1 MFKRVFN
8 IAPGASVVNELFNFG
23 RPRGVPTAITYIP
36 AMQRAIIW
44 VGQRF
49 TGAARQALEDA
60 TREHDLRWDSRGS
73 ASTLAA
79 STGDPAASSAHIVFG
94 QPTVEDLM
102 RSTSLRWLAL
112 STAGYTRYDRAD
124 LRRHLASIGAVTTNA
139 SGVYAVPC
147 AQHALALLLS
157 STRAVAVS
165 VADQQQARS
174 WPQSG
179 IRAGSCLL
187 DHRTPVLLVG
197 YGAIARELAGL
208 LRPFGCPVIAFRRA
222 PRGDEA
228 CPTLPIDW
236 LDQHLPTAKAVI
248 NILPLS
254 DSTKGFFDGSRLAR
268 MRPDAI
274 FVNIGRGDTV
284 DQPALIDALN
294 AGRLGS
300 AMLDVTSP
308 EPLPPD
314 HPLWSARNC
323 YITPHTAGGSDD
335 EFMRQVEHFI
345 ANLRR
350 FERGEP
356 LEDRILG

>member
-1 MFKRVFN
+1 M
-8 IAPGASVVNELFNFG
+8 
-23 RPRGVPTAITYIP
+23 PRS
-36 AMQRAIIW
+36 IIW
-44 VGQRF
+44 ISQKFSGD
-49 TGAARQALEDA
+49 ARRALEDG
-60 TREHDLRWDSRGS
+60 TREYALRWDARGS

-79 STGDPAASSAHIVFG
+79 SAGDPACSSAQIVFG
-94 QPTVEDLM
+94 QPTVEDM
-102 RSTSLRWLAL
+102 MNSTSLRWLAL
-112 STAGYTRYDRAD
+112 STAGYTRYDRDD
-124 LRRHLASIGAVTTNA
+124 LRQHLASLGAIATNA

-157 STRAVAVS
+157 ATRAVAAS
-165 VADQQQARS
+165 VADHQHSRS

-179 IRAGSCLL
+179 IRAGSCLI
-187 DHRTPVLLVG
+187 DHRSPVLLVG

-236 LDQHLPTAKAVI
+236 LDQHLPSAKAVI

-254 DSTKGFFDGSRLAR
+254 DSTKGFFDRSRLAR

-284 DQPALIDALN
+284 DQASLIEAMN
-294 AGRLGS
+294 AGRLGA

-308 EPLPPD
+308 EPLPAD

-335 EFMRQVEHFI
+335 EFMRQVEHFR

-356 LEDRILG
+356 LEDRIFA

>member
-1 MFKRVFN
+1 
-8 IAPGASVVNELFNFG
+8 
-23 RPRGVPTAITYIP
+23 
-36 AMQRAIIW
+36 MQRAIIW
-44 VGQRF
+44 VGQKF
-49 TGAARQALEDA
+49 AGADRQALEDA
-60 TREHDLRWDSRGS
+60 TRGHDLRWDARGS
-73 ASTLAA
+73 ASTLA
-79 STGDPAASSAHIVFG
+79 PSSADPVVASAQIVFG
-94 QPTVEDLM
+94 QPTVDDLM

-112 STAGYTRYDRAD
+112 STAGYTRYDRDD
-124 LRRHLASIGAVTTNA
+124 LRRHLTSIGAVATNA

-157 STRAVAVS
+157 ATRAIASAV
-165 VADQQQARS
+165 VDQQQARS

-179 IRAGSCLL
+179 IRAGSCLI
-187 DHRTPVLLVG
+187 DHRTPILLVG
-197 YGAIARELAGL
+197 YGAIARELALL

-248 NILPLS
+248 NILPLA
-254 DSTKGFFDGSRLAR
+254 DSTKNFFDGPRIAR

-274 FVNIGRGDTV
+274 FVNIGRGDTA
-284 DQPALIDALN
+284 DQPSLIEALN

-335 EFMRQVEHFI
+335 EFTRQVDHFT

-356 LEDRILG
+356 LDDRILA